1 MSATELTLPKTL
13 STFAHAYILE
23 SVDQVSASNTLEQLA
38 QILLC
43 QNTGGLLQEPCQT
56 CHSCS
61 LFAANNHPDFFDND
75 TEQNSIG
82 VDEVRQI
89 SEFLTKTAQLSG
101 NQVVLLH
108 DVEKMTE
115 NASNALLKTLEE
127 PTAKSYLLLS
137 CQNKLQLLPTLLSR
151 CQFLALPA
159 KSKDELQQIYSGIP
173 DYLIGF
179 SKGAE
184 SKLEAWQQNQDSLVV
199 FADIYQNFIA
209 WLKRQ
214 IPDFVLVGATAS
226 DPEQIDFLLYL
237 FSRRLY
243 QLGIKQ
249 NSNVSQAQALLNKYQ
264 NTTRKAQGV
273 NQSLAITDL
282 VAELRR
288 LI

>member
-1 MSATELTLPKTL
+1 MQLALPKQISSL
-13 STFAHAYILE
+13 AHAYVLE
-23 SVDQVSASNTLEQLA
+23 SSDHQKAYQQLLELA
-38 QILLC
+38 QMLLC
-43 QNTGGLLQEPCQT
+43 QQNKQQLAPACGQ

-61 LFAANNHPDFFDND
+61 LFQAQSHPDFFANEL
-75 TEQNSIG
+75 EQNSIG

-89 SEFLTKTAQLSG
+89 SEFLNKTSQLSG

-108 DVEKMTE
+108 QVEKMTE

-137 CQNKLQLLPTLLSR
+137 CHNKSQLLPTILSR
-151 CQFLALPA
+151 CQFLTLPQ
-159 KSKDELQQIYSGIP
+159 KNKQQLQAEYPQVP

-184 SKLEAWQQNQDSLVV
+184 SKLEYWQQEQAALDN
-199 FADIYQNFIA
+199 FADVYQAFIA

-214 IPDFVLVGATAS
+214 QPDFKLIELVAS
-226 DPEQIDFLLYL
+226 DSELTEFLLYL

-243 QLGIKQ
+243 QLGLKQ
-249 NSNVSQAQALLNKYQ
+249 QANVWQAQQLLSTYQ
-264 NTTRKAQGV
+264 NTTRQAQGV
-273 NQSLAITDL
+273 NQKLALTSLISS
-282 VAELRR
+282 LRA

>member
-1 MSATELTLPKTL
+1 MTITHLTLPQEL
-13 STFAHAYILE
+13 SSFAHAYILE
-23 SVDQVSASNTLEQLA
+23 SVDPDSASAQLEQLA

-43 QNTGGLLQEPCQT
+43 QNNNRQLQQPCQT

-61 LFAANNHPDFFDND
+61 LFAAQNHPDFFSND
-75 TEQNSIG
+75 KGQNSIG
-82 VDEVRQI
+82 VDEVRQV
-89 SEFLTKTAQLSG
+89 SEFLTKTSQLSG

-108 DVEKMTE
+108 QVEKMTE

-137 CQNKLQLLPTLLSR
+137 CHNKAQLLPTILSR
-151 CQFLALPA
+151 CQFLTLPV
-159 KSKDELQQIYSGIP
+159 KNKEQLQQSYGQIP

-184 SKLEAWQQNQDSLVV
+184 SKLKAWQQDQDSLDA
-199 FADIYQNFIA
+199 FAEVYQHFIA

-214 IPDFVLVGATAS
+214 TPDFTLVDSVSS
-226 DPEQIDFLLYL
+226 DSELAEFLLYL

-243 QLGIKQ
+243 QLGVKQ
-249 NSNVSQAQALLNKYQ
+249 NSNAWRAQELLTRYQ
-264 NTTRKAQGV
+264 NTTSKAQGV
-273 NQSLAITDL
+273 NQNLALNSLVTQ
-282 VAELRR
+282 LRS